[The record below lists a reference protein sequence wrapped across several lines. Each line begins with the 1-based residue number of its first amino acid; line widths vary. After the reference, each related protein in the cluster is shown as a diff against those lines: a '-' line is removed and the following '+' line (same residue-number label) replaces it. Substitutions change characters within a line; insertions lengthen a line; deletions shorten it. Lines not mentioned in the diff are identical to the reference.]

1 MCGIAGYVG
10 NRNLSAERLDQALD
24 TMRRRGPDSGSWK
37 HWKMS
42 SGRHLCL
49 LHSRLSIIDLDH
61 RADQP
66 IRSGGTWLS
75 FNGELYNYI
84 EVGDRLR
91 RSGVRFR
98 TSSDSEVMAAVLDS
112 EGAGGLDGCE
122 GMWSFAAFDEAEEAV
137 LLSRDRFGEKP
148 LHLYRDTEGL
158 YFASEIKT
166 LVALIGRRLEP
177 DTDHLLRYMTNSY
190 KSLYKEPHS
199 FFKGVEELPPATTLR
214 INADGSE
221 QLGRYWTPELVQQ
234 EDMTVEEAV
243 TGVRDRLL
251 RGVEIRLRADV
262 PIAFCMSGGID
273 SAVCAAIACEAVGA
287 GNVLGLAMPSRHS
300 SDHSIED
307 AKVTAEA
314 LGMELQ
320 VMVVKISIYFLQDMV

>member
-1 MCGIAGYVG
+1 
-10 NRNLSAERLDQALD
+10 
-24 TMRRRGPDSGSWK
+24 
-37 HWKMS
+37 
-42 SGRHLCL
+42 
-49 LHSRLSIIDLDH
+49 
-61 RADQP
+61 
-66 IRSGGTWLS
+66 
-75 FNGELYNYI
+75 
-84 EVGDRLR
+84 
-91 RSGVRFR
+91 
-98 TSSDSEVMAAVLDS
+98 MAAVLDS

-273 SAVCAAIACEAVGA
+273 SVSLVSIAKRIFGYDVHGYTILNTDRRYEELEMVEHAVSELGIRHDFLPLTTDGFISGLRTLTQYHDAPVYTLSYYAHWRLMEAIAADGY
-287 GNVLGLAMPSRHS
+287 R
-300 SDHSIED
+300 
-307 AKVTAEA
+307 
-314 LGMELQ
+314 
-320 VMVVKISIYFLQDMV
+320 ISVSGT

>member
-98 TSSDSEVMAAVLDS
+98 TSSDSEVMAAVLAQRHGTD
-112 EGAGGLDGCE
+112 EIVTFPLGA
-122 GMWSFAAFDEAEEAV
+122 V
-137 LLSRDRFGEKP
+137 P
-148 LHLYRDTEGL
+148 L
-158 YFASEIKT
+158 
-166 LVALIGRRLEP
+166 
-177 DTDHLLRYMTNSY
+177 
-190 KSLYKEPHS
+190 
-199 FFKGVEELPPATTLR
+199 
-214 INADGSE
+214 
-221 QLGRYWTPELVQQ
+221 
-234 EDMTVEEAV
+234 
-243 TGVRDRLL
+243 GVRAVQWGDDGLVCGDPAAEQR
-251 RGVEIRLRADV
+251 
-262 PIAFCMSGGID
+262 IA
-273 SAVCAAIACEAVGA
+273 SAGQE
-287 GNVLGLAMPSRHS
+287 
-300 SDHSIED
+300 
-307 AKVTAEA
+307 
-314 LGMELQ
+314 
-320 VMVVKISIYFLQDMV
+320 